1 MTFGHRS
8 SRTALEG
15 TEGRR
20 AGARRW
26 LRIRL
31 APSFFLFLLLM
42 AAAGRLTEVATLF
55 GVLVLHELAHIAAAR
70 RRGMLVSHVELTP
83 IGGVAHIDAPLG
95 IDPAAELAVAAAGPA
110 FSAALAFVGW
120 LALRYNVVE
129 GDWWHLFI
137 WANVTVLGFNAVPV
151 LPLDGG
157 RIYRAFLARRVGLR
171 RATVH
176 AVRLARPLAAALLF
190 VGVAGTAVRPVSVA
204 LLPLAV
210 FVYLAARREE
220 ADAPFL
226 LIRFLAAKREELGR
240 RGLLPVQAVA
250 ISPEATVRSLAE
262 RLVPGRYCVFWV
274 VDGDGKVLGVVSE
287 AQVLDCFF
295 SGGVHRRAGALVSR
309 AKPSRDGRG

>member
-1 MTFGHRS
+1 MHRHHKGALTGHTDGLLLSRWDAAACATRKGRGATLTFGHRS

-190 VGVAGTAVRPVSVA
+190 VGLAGTAVRPVSVA
-204 LLPLAV
+204 LLPLV
-210 FVYLAARREE
+210 FSCTLPPGARRLTH
-220 ADAPFL
+220 PL
-226 LIRFLAAKREELGR
+226 LIRFLAAKGGAGVAACCPCKLWRFHPR
-240 RGLLPVQAVA
+240 RRCGA
-250 ISPEATVRSLAE
+250 SLNGWCPA
-262 RLVPGRYCVFWV
+262 GT
-274 VDGDGKVLGVVSE
+274 
-287 AQVLDCFF
+287 AF
-295 SGGVHRRAGALVSR
+295 SG
-309 AKPSRDGRG
+309 

>member
-1 MTFGHRS
+1 MASFHMGERHRS
-8 SRTALEG
+8 RFQRG
-15 TEGRR
+15 
-20 AGARRW
+20 AG
-26 LRIRL
+26 L
-31 APSFFLFLLLM
+31 APRWRADLSSVS
-42 AAAGRLTEVATLF
+42 GSS
-55 GVLVLHELAHIAAAR
+55 R
-70 RRGMLVSHVELTP
+70 RP
-83 IGGVAHIDAPLG
+83 APG
-95 IDPAAELAVAAAGPA
+95 
-110 FSAALAFVGW
+110 
-120 LALRYNVVE
+120 
-129 GDWWHLFI
+129 
-137 WANVTVLGFNAVPV
+137 
-151 LPLDGG
+151 
-157 RIYRAFLARRVGLR
+157 YRARGAPGK
-171 RATVH
+171 T
-176 AVRLARPLAAALLF
+176 LAAALLF
-190 VGVAGTAVRPVSVA
+190 VGLAGTAVRPVSVA

-295 SGGVHRRAGALVSR
+295 SGVVHRRAGALVSR